1 MANIYDIATIQARDP
16 LGQQTEAHAEATA
29 KLEQYRHKKE
39 IIAEINKAIKK
50 AQEEAK
56 KSGGFLESLIPTL
69 AGGIVTGMTGIPM
82 PNLMGVL
89 ASGATSYGLEKHR
102 QDQAG
107 ATKELE
113 KLEKKYKGRGIGDA
127 VKSARE
133 TIDEAL
139 DSQLLMGTL
148 ADAGMQAIFPTKI
161 GFGKDIRASVPLG
174 KGAPTKRIPGVFGE
188 IGFKPD
194 WAQAGLQNLF
204 GVPKDL
210 ASTIFKDGGILSGLG
225 KNTLLANLLK
235 GGART
240 LGPSALEEL
249 FRVKPVID
257 PLSNPQFRNPYR
269 GGY

>member
-29 KLEQYRHKKE
+29 RLEQYRHKKE
-39 IIAEINKAIKK
+39 IIAEINRAIKK

-127 VKSARE
+127 IKSARE

-194 WAQAGLQNLF
+194 WAKAGLKNIFGASDELVKHLF
-204 GVPKDL
+204 KSG
-210 ASTIFKDGGILSGLG
+210 AGLG

-249 FRVKPVID
+249 FRVKPDID

>member
-16 LGQQTEAHAEATA
+16 LGQQTEAHAEVKAR
-29 KLEQYRHKKE
+29 LEQYRHKKE
-39 IIAEINKAIKK
+39 IIAEINRAIKK
-50 AQEEAK
+50 AQEEAN
-56 KSGGFLESLIPTL
+56 KSGGFLESLIPTI
-69 AGGIVTGMTGIPM
+69 AGGLVTGMTGIPM

-127 VKSARE
+127 IKSARE

-161 GFGKDIRASVPLG
+161 GLGKDIRASVPLG
-174 KGAPTKRIPGVFGE
+174 KGAPTKRIPGLE

-194 WAQAGLQNLF
+194 FAQAGLQNLF
-204 GVPKDL
+204 GVPKEL

-249 FRVKPVID
+249 FRVKPDID

>member
-16 LGQQTEAHAEATA
+16 LGLQTEAHAEATA
-29 KLEQYRHKKE
+29 KLAKYRHKKE
-39 IIAEINKAIKK
+39 IIAEINNAIKK
-50 AQEEAK
+50 AEKEAK

-69 AGGIVTGMTGIPM
+69 AGGLVTGMTGIPM
-82 PNLMGVL
+82 PHLMGVL

-102 QDQAG
+102 QDKAG

-113 KLEKKYKGRGIGDA
+113 KLEKKYKGRGYGDA

-148 ADAGMQAIFPTKI
+148 ADAGMQAIFPAKI
-161 GFGKDIRASVPLG
+161 GIGKNIRASVPLG
-174 KGAPTKRIPGVFGE
+174 KGAPTKNIPGLFPE

-194 WAQAGLQNLF
+194 WAKAGLKNIF
-204 GVPKDL
+204 GVSEDL
-210 ASTIFKDGGILSGLG
+210 VNQLFKFGAGLG

-240 LGPSALEEL
+240 LGPSALEDL
-249 FRVKPVID
+249 FRVEPDID
-257 PLSNPQFRNPYR
+257 PLSDPQFRNPYR

>member
-194 WAQAGLQNLF
+194 WAKAGLKNIFGASDELVKHLF
-204 GVPKDL
+204 KSG
-210 ASTIFKDGGILSGLG
+210 AGLG

>member
-16 LGQQTEAHAEATA
+16 LGQQTEAHAEASA

-102 QDQAG
+102 QDKAG

-127 VKSARE
+127 IKSARE

-174 KGAPTKRIPGVFGE
+174 KGAPTKRIPGLE

-194 WAQAGLQNLF
+194 FAQAGLQNLF